1 MDPSVGKRL
10 VGRAL
15 PPVRLPSTEGG
26 EVDLGALRGTWVVLY
41 TYPKNMVNMPG
52 VTIPEGWGE
61 TPGLSGCTAEAC
73 GFRDAY
79 ADLMGR
85 STTVYGVSTQST
97 SYQQEFARR
106 FHLPFPLLSDAEL
119 RLARALDLPTIAI
132 AGETLLRRLTLIADP
147 QGVVHKVYDAIPDPG
162 GHALEVARYLDGARG
177 RPI

>member
-1 MDPSVGKRL
+1 MTARLGERL

-26 EVDLGALRGTWVVLY
+26 EVDLWTLRGAWAVVY
-41 TYPKNMVNMPG
+41 TYPKNMVGMPG
-52 VTIPEGWGE
+52 VTIPEGWRE

-85 STTVYGVSTQST
+85 STKVYGVS
-97 SYQQEFARR
+97 
-106 FHLPFPLLSDAEL
+106 DADL
-119 RLARALDLPTIAI
+119 RLARALNLPTIAI

-147 QGVVHKVYDAIPDPG
+147 QGVVRKVYDEIPDPG
-162 GHALEVARYLDGARG
+162 GHALEVARYLEGARG
-177 RPI
+177 NPT